1 MEEQRR
7 LRSNVRMRRHR
18 NRSSDNVRALRS
30 QADRERKRTAR
41 QQATESRRSQHVSAR
56 GLICACV
63 YLVKL
68 KWLLKVSLLWQTQRV
83 HKSPQRTQC
92 PWKMPSENPGRHRYT
107 CTVIDLGLSWYSREI
122 LFLQRYYYTQVI
134 FRKLKKNT
142 DLPEDYQSVI
152 KTLQNIICQLYCE
165 KSKIYHCI
173 KIVAY
178 NNMTLKKLSRHDMD
192 VEGWNP
198 YPKAL

>member
-1 MEEQRR
+1 MLSAPGATPGGRHVLSWRNPNHVVPSPAWWMTDVEEQRR

-152 KTLQNIICQLYCE
+152 TK
-165 KSKIYHCI
+165 
-173 KIVAY
+173 Y
-178 NNMTLKKLSRHDMD
+178 NLPTILWK
-192 VEGWNP
+192 V
-198 YPKAL
+198 